1 MKETGIFKSFLNLV
15 FDIFL
20 VYLCYA
26 VCRILFLTLNY
37 SFYEGKIFT
46 DNLLNLVKGS
56 LIFDTSGILYTNMI
70 FLLLALF
77 PLHFK
82 ENSPIYAK
90 IVKIVYVSIN
100 TIGIIANLCDVVYF
114 RFTGRR
120 TTGTVFSEF
129 GNEDNLFSIIFTE
142 ALHSWYLII
151 AAVIMALIL
160 IFLYKNPLSNKP
172 LYGILS
178 FIKYYALRIVFVFIT
193 VALCAIGMR
202 GGIDRSTRP
211 ITLSN
216 ANQYIT
222 SPVEAP
228 LILNTPFSI
237 IRTINKKPFQDPKYF
252 SPEEL
257 ESIYTPLHQPVDS
270 IVTNAKGKGKNVV
283 VFIVES
289 FAREFI
295 KSYNPDI
302 DGGNYQGYTPF
313 VDSLMQHSVWFMN
326 SYTNGRKSIDGMPS
340 ALSSIPY
347 FIEPFFVTPAALNNL
362 SGIAREL
369 KNEGY
374 YSAFFHGAKNGS
386 MGFQAFSNATGF
398 DDYFGRTEF
407 DQSKRFGGEAEFDGY
422 WAIWDEPFLQYFC
435 AEMNFFRQPFVRA
448 VFTATSHHPFQI
460 PEKYEGKFPEGTL
473 EVHKCI
479 GYTDYALRRFFE
491 EAKKQPWYNN
501 TVFVITNDHTNLTDH
516 PEYQTDLGV
525 FTGPVIF
532 FSPGDP
538 DFKGCHEGL
547 AQQIDIMPTL
557 LGYLGY
563 NRPYIAFGQDLLNTP
578 KEETF
583 VVNYP
588 NGVYQFAKNG
598 YVIQFDGEK
607 TTAVYSLD
615 DKLMQ
620 NNLLGTV
627 DITDMERQLKAIIQ
641 QYMSRMNENRMTAAT
656 DSVTDSGL
664 QK

>member
-435 AEMNFFRQPFVRA
+435 AEMNFFRQPFVSA

>member
-1 MKETGIFKSFLNLV
+1 MKETGIFKSFLNII
-15 FDIFL
+15 FDILL
-20 VYLCYA
+20 VYFCYA

-46 DNLLNLVKGS
+46 DNLLSLIKGS

-82 ENSPIYAK
+82 ESSPIYAK

-178 FIKYYALRIVFVFIT
+178 FIKYYTLRIVFVLIT

-270 IVTNAKGKGKNVV
+270 IVANAKGKGKNVV

-435 AEMNFFRQPFVRA
+435 AEMNFFRQPFVSA

-620 NNLLGTV
+620 NNILGTV

-641 QYMSRMNENRMTAAT
+641 QYMSRMNENRMT
-656 DSVTDSGL
+656 VNEI
-664 QK
+664 Q

>member
-15 FDIFL
+15 FDILL
-20 VYLCYA
+20 VYICYTI
-26 VCRILFLTLNY
+26 CRILFLTLNY
-37 SFYEGKIFT
+37 SFYEGKILT
-46 DNLLNLVKGS
+46 DNFFNLVKGS
-56 LIFDTSGILYTNMI
+56 LVFDTSGILYTNMI

-77 PLHFK
+77 PLHLK
-82 ENSPIYAK
+82 ENSPTYAK

-100 TIGIIANLCDVVYF
+100 TLGIIANLCDVVYF

-142 ALHSWYLII
+142 AFHSWYLII
-151 AAVIMALIL
+151 AAVIMALLL

-178 FIKYYALRIVFVFIT
+178 FIKYYTLRIVFVLIT

-237 IRTINKKPFQDPKYF
+237 IRTINKKPFQNPNYF
-252 SPEEL
+252 SEEEL

-270 IVTNAKGKGKNVV
+270 IVANAKGKGKNVV

-295 KSYNPDI
+295 KSYNPDSL
-302 DGGNYQGYTPF
+302 GGNYQSYTPF

-340 ALSSIPY
+340 VLSSIPY

-435 AEMNFFRQPFVRA
+435 AEMGFFQQPFVSA

-501 TVFVITNDHTNLTDH
+501 TVFVITNDHTNLTEH

-607 TTAVYSLD
+607 TTAVYALT

-620 NNLLGTV
+620 NNILGTV

-641 QYMSRMNENRMTAAT
+641 QYMSRMNENRMT
-656 DSVTDSGL
+656 VNEI
-664 QK
+664 Q

>member
-1 MKETGIFKSFLNLV
+1 
-15 FDIFL
+15 
-20 VYLCYA
+20 
-26 VCRILFLTLNY
+26 
-37 SFYEGKIFT
+37 
-46 DNLLNLVKGS
+46 
-56 LIFDTSGILYTNMI
+56 MI

-82 ENSPIYAK
+82 ESSPIYAK

-178 FIKYYALRIVFVFIT
+178 FIKYYTLRIVFVLIT

-270 IVTNAKGKGKNVV
+270 IVANAKGKGKNVV

-435 AEMNFFRQPFVRA
+435 AEMNFFRQPFVSA

-620 NNLLGTV
+620 NNILGTV

-641 QYMSRMNENRMTAAT
+641 QYMSRMNENRMT
-656 DSVTDSGL
+656 VNEI
-664 QK
+664 Q

>member
-1 MKETGIFKSFLNLV
+1 MKETGIFKSFLNII
-15 FDIFL
+15 FDILL
-20 VYLCYA
+20 VYICYA
-26 VCRILFLTLNY
+26 ICRTLFLTLNY
-37 SFYEGKIFT
+37 NYYEGKIFT
-46 DNLLNLVKGS
+46 DNFLNLVKGS
-56 LIFDTSGILYTNMI
+56 LVFDTSGILYTNMI

-82 ENSPIYAK
+82 ENSKIYAK
-90 IVKIVYVSIN
+90 IVKIIYVSIN

-120 TTGTVFSEF
+120 TTATVFSEF
-129 GNEDNLFSIIFTE
+129 GNEDNLGSIIFSE
-142 ALHSWYLII
+142 ACNSWYLLI
-151 AAVIMALIL
+151 AAGVMALML

-172 LYGILS
+172 LYGIVD
-178 FIKYYALRIVFVFIT
+178 FIKYYALRVVFMLIT

-228 LILNTPFSI
+228 LVLNTPFSI
-237 IRTINKKPFQDPKYF
+237 LRTINKKPFQDPKYF
-252 SPEEL
+252 SQEEL
-257 ESIYTPLHQPVDS
+257 ETIYTPLHQPVDS
-270 IVTNAKGKGKNVV
+270 IVANAKGKGKNVV

-313 VDSLMQHSVWFMN
+313 VDSLMHHSLWFTN

-340 ALSSIPY
+340 VLSSIP
-347 FIEPFFVTPAALNNL
+347 FFVEPFFLTPAALNNL
-362 SGIAREL
+362 SGIAGEL
-369 KNEGY
+369 KKEGY

-435 AEMNFFRQPFVRA
+435 NEMNFFKQPFVSA

-479 GYTDYALRRFFE
+479 GYTDYALRQFFE
-491 EAKKQPWYNN
+491 TAKKQPWYNN
-501 TVFVITNDHTNLTDH
+501 TLFIITNDHTNLTDH
-516 PEYQTDLGV
+516 AEYQTDLGLY
-525 FTGPVIF
+525 TGPIIF

-538 DFKGCHEGL
+538 ELQGRIDGI
-547 AQQIDIMPTL
+547 AQQIDIMPTVL
-557 LGYLGY
+557 SYLGY
-563 NRPYIAFGQDLLNTP
+563 KHSYVAFGNDLLTTP
-578 KEETF
+578 ETDKF
-583 VVNYP
+583 AVNYI
-588 NGVYQFAKNG
+588 NGIYQFVKNG
-598 YVIQFDGEK
+598 YVIQFDGTETK
-607 TTAVYSLD
+607 AVYALT

-620 NNLLGTV
+620 NNLIGTV
-627 DITDMERQLKAIIQ
+627 DISDMERELKAIIQ
-641 QYMSRMNENRMTAAT
+641 QYMSRMNENRMAIN
-656 DSVTDSGL
+656 DI
-664 QK
+664 Q

>member
-1 MKETGIFKSFLNLV
+1 MKETGIFKSFLNII
-15 FDIFL
+15 FDILL
-20 VYLCYA
+20 VYICYA
-26 VCRILFLTLNY
+26 ICRTLFLTLNY

-46 DNLLNLVKGS
+46 DNFLNLVKGS
-56 LIFDTSGILYTNMI
+56 LVFDTSGILYTNML
-70 FLLLALF
+70 FLLMALF
-77 PLHFK
+77 PLHLK
-82 ENSPIYAK
+82 ERSGLYAK

-100 TIGIIANLCDVVYF
+100 TLGIIANLCDVVYF

-120 TTGTVFSEF
+120 TTATVFSEF

-142 ALHSWYLII
+142 ACNSWYLII
-151 AAVIMALIL
+151 AAGVMALML
-160 IFLYKNPLSNKP
+160 TFLYKKP
-172 LYGILS
+172 LCDNSYYGIVDY
-178 FIKYYALRIVFVFIT
+178 IKYYLLRVVLMLIT
-193 VALCAIGMR
+193 VVLCVVGMR

-216 ANQYIT
+216 ANQYIS

-237 IRTINKKPFQDPKYF
+237 LRTIDKKPFQDPKYF

-270 IVTNAKGKGKNVV
+270 IVANAKGKGKNVV
-283 VFIVES
+283 VFIIES

-435 AEMNFFRQPFVRA
+435 AEMNFFRQPFVSA

-620 NNLLGTV
+620 NNILGTV

>member
-1 MKETGIFKSFLNLV
+1 MKMKQTGIIKAFFNAV

-20 VYLCYA
+20 VYVCYF
-26 VCRILFLTLNY
+26 VCRAIFVTANGSY
-37 SFYEGKIFT
+37 YEGHIFT
-46 DNLLNLVKGS
+46 DNFLNLVKGS
-56 LIFDTSGILYTNMI
+56 LVFDTSGILYTNML

-82 ENSPIYAK
+82 ENSRVYSK
-90 IVKIVYVSIN
+90 IVKTIFVTIN

-120 TTGTVFSEF
+120 TTATVFSEF
-129 GNEDNLFSIIFTE
+129 GNEDNLFSIILTE
-142 ALHSWYLII
+142 AIHSWYLLI
-151 AAVIMALIL
+151 AAAVMCLAL

-172 LYGILS
+172 LYGIVS
-178 FIKYYALRIVFVFIT
+178 YIKYYALRLVFMLVTVILCIV
-193 VALCAIGMR
+193 GMR

-228 LILNTPFSI
+228 LVLNTPFSI
-237 IRTINKKPFQDPKYF
+237 LRTINKKPFQDPKYF
-252 SPEEL
+252 QQDEL
-257 ESIYTPLHQPVDS
+257 ETIYTPLHQPVDS
-270 IVTNAKGKGKNVV
+270 VVANAKGKGKNVV
-283 VFIVES
+283 VFIIES
-289 FAREFI
+289 FASEFI

-302 DGGNYQGYTPF
+302 DGGSYQGYTPF
-313 VDSLMQHSVWFMN
+313 VDSLMQHSLWFMG

-340 ALSSIPY
+340 VLSSIPY
-347 FIEPFFVTPAALNNL
+347 FVEPFFLTPAALNSL

-386 MGFQAFSNATGF
+386 MGFEAFANATGF

-435 AEMNFFRQPFVRA
+435 NEMNFFRQPFVSA

-460 PEKYEGKFPEGTL
+460 PAKYEGKFPEGTL
-473 EVHKCI
+473 EIHKCI

-501 TVFVITNDHTNLTDH
+501 TVFVITNDHTNLTEH
-516 PEYQTDLGV
+516 PQYQTDLGL

-538 DFKGCHEGL
+538 DLKGCHEGL

-563 NRPYIAFGQDLLNTP
+563 SRPYVAFGQDLLNTP

-607 TTAVYSLD
+607 TTAVYALA

-620 NNLLGTV
+620 HNLIGTV
-627 DITDMERQLKAIIQ
+627 DVSDMERQLKAIIQ
-641 QYMSRMNENRMTAAT
+641 QYMSRMNENRMTAT
-656 DSVTDSGL
+656 SDSLSRR
-664 QK
+664 

>member
-1 MKETGIFKSFLNLV
+1 MKNTGLFKSFLNAV

-20 VYLCYA
+20 VYVCYT
-26 VCRILFLTLNY
+26 VCRAIFVTANSSY
-37 SFYEGKIFT
+37 YEGHIFT
-46 DNLLNLVKGS
+46 DNFFNLVKGS
-56 LIFDTSGILYTNMI
+56 LVFDTSGILYTNML

-82 ENSPIYAK
+82 ETSRIYSK
-90 IVKIVYVSIN
+90 IVKIIFVAIN

-120 TTGTVFSEF
+120 TTATVFSEF

-142 ALHSWYLII
+142 AIHSWYLLL
-151 AAVIMALIL
+151 AAAIMGTAL
-160 IFLYKNPLSNKP
+160 FFFYKNPLSDKP
-172 LYGILS
+172 LYGIIS
-178 FIKYYALRIVFVFIT
+178 YIKYYALRIVFVLVT
-193 VALCAIGMR
+193 VILCVVGMR

-237 IRTINKKPFQDPKYF
+237 LRTIDKKPFQDPKYF

-257 ESIYTPLHQPVDS
+257 ETIYTPLHQPVDS
-270 IVTNAKGKGKNVV
+270 IVANAKGKGKNVV

-289 FAREFI
+289 FASEFI

-302 DGGNYQGYTPF
+302 DGGNYQGYAPF
-313 VDSLMQHSVWFMN
+313 VDSLMQHSVWFMG

-340 ALSSIPY
+340 VLSSIPY
-347 FIEPFFVTPAALNNL
+347 FIEPFFLTPAALNNL

-407 DQSKRFGGEAEFDGY
+407 EQSKRFGGEAEFDGY

-435 AEMNFFRQPFVRA
+435 AEMGFFRQPFVSA

-473 EVHKCI
+473 PVHKCI
-479 GYTDYALRRFFE
+479 GYTDNALRRFFD

-516 PEYQTDLGV
+516 PQYQTDLGL

-620 NNLLGTV
+620 HNLLGTV
-627 DITDMERQLKAIIQ
+627 DITEMERQLKAIIQ
-641 QYMSRMNENRMTAAT
+641 QYMSRMNENRMT
-656 DSVTDSGL
+656 VNEI
-664 QK
+664 Q

>member
-15 FDIFL
+15 FDILL
-20 VYLCYA
+20 VYICYTI
-26 VCRILFLTLNY
+26 CRILFLTLNY
-37 SFYEGKIFT
+37 SFYEGKILT
-46 DNLLNLVKGS
+46 DNFFNLVKGS
-56 LIFDTSGILYTNMI
+56 LVFDTSGILYTNMI

-77 PLHFK
+77 PLHLK
-82 ENSPIYAK
+82 ENSPTYAK

-100 TIGIIANLCDVVYF
+100 TLGIIANLCDVVYF

-142 ALHSWYLII
+142 AFHSWYLII
-151 AAVIMALIL
+151 AAVIMALLL

-178 FIKYYALRIVFVFIT
+178 FIKYYTLRIVFVLIT

-237 IRTINKKPFQDPKYF
+237 IRTINKKPFQNPNYF
-252 SPEEL
+252 SEEEL

-270 IVTNAKGKGKNVV
+270 IVANAKGKGKNVV

-295 KSYNPDI
+295 KSYNPDSL
-302 DGGNYQGYTPF
+302 GGYYQSYTPF

-340 ALSSIPY
+340 VLSSIPY

-435 AEMNFFRQPFVRA
+435 AEMGFFQQPFVSA

-501 TVFVITNDHTNLTDH
+501 TVFVITNDHTNLTEH

-563 NRPYIAFGQDLLNTP
+563 NRPYIAFGQDLFNTP

-607 TTAVYSLD
+607 TTAVYALT

-620 NNLLGTV
+620 NNILGTV

-641 QYMSRMNENRMTAAT
+641 QYMSRMNENRMT
-656 DSVTDSGL
+656 VNEI
-664 QK
+664 Q

>member
-1 MKETGIFKSFLNLV
+1 
-15 FDIFL
+15 
-20 VYLCYA
+20 
-26 VCRILFLTLNY
+26 
-37 SFYEGKIFT
+37 
-46 DNLLNLVKGS
+46 
-56 LIFDTSGILYTNMI
+56 
-70 FLLLALF
+70 
-77 PLHFK
+77 
-82 ENSPIYAK
+82 
-90 IVKIVYVSIN
+90 
-100 TIGIIANLCDVVYF
+100 
-114 RFTGRR
+114 
-120 TTGTVFSEF
+120 
-129 GNEDNLFSIIFTE
+129 
-142 ALHSWYLII
+142 
-151 AAVIMALIL
+151 
-160 IFLYKNPLSNKP
+160 
-172 LYGILS
+172 
-178 FIKYYALRIVFVFIT
+178 
-193 VALCAIGMR
+193 
-202 GGIDRSTRP
+202 
-211 ITLSN
+211 
-216 ANQYIT
+216 
-222 SPVEAP
+222 
-228 LILNTPFSI
+228 
-237 IRTINKKPFQDPKYF
+237 
-252 SPEEL
+252 
-257 ESIYTPLHQPVDS
+257 
-270 IVTNAKGKGKNVV
+270 
-283 VFIVES
+283 
-289 FAREFI
+289 
-295 KSYNPDI
+295 
-302 DGGNYQGYTPF
+302 
-313 VDSLMQHSVWFMN
+313 
-326 SYTNGRKSIDGMPS
+326 MPS
-340 ALSSIPY
+340 VLSSVPY

-435 AEMNFFRQPFVRA
+435 AEMGFFQQPFVSA

-501 TVFVITNDHTNLTDH
+501 TVFVITNDHTNLTEH

-607 TTAVYSLD
+607 TTAVYALT

-620 NNLLGTV
+620 NNILGTV

-641 QYMSRMNENRMTAAT
+641 QYMSRMNENRMT
-656 DSVTDSGL
+656 VNEI
-664 QK
+664 Q

>member
-15 FDIFL
+15 FDILL
-20 VYLCYA
+20 VYICYTI
-26 VCRILFLTLNY
+26 CRILFLTLNY
-37 SFYEGKIFT
+37 SFYEGKILT
-46 DNLLNLVKGS
+46 DNFFNLVKGS
-56 LIFDTSGILYTNMI
+56 LVFDTSGILYTNMI

-77 PLHFK
+77 PLHLK
-82 ENSPIYAK
+82 ENSPTYAK

-100 TIGIIANLCDVVYF
+100 TLGIIANLCDVVYF

-142 ALHSWYLII
+142 AFHSWYLII
-151 AAVIMALIL
+151 AAVIMALLL

-178 FIKYYALRIVFVFIT
+178 FIKYYTLRIVFVLIT

-237 IRTINKKPFQDPKYF
+237 IRTINKKPFQNPNYF
-252 SPEEL
+252 SEEEL

-270 IVTNAKGKGKNVV
+270 IVANAKGKGKNVV

-295 KSYNPDI
+295 KSYNPDSL
-302 DGGNYQGYTPF
+302 GGNYQSYTPF

-340 ALSSIPY
+340 VLSSIPY

-435 AEMNFFRQPFVRA
+435 AEMGFFQQPFVSA

-460 PEKYEGKFPEGTL
+460 PEKYKGKFPEGTL

-501 TVFVITNDHTNLTDH
+501 TVFVITNDHTNLTEH

-607 TTAVYSLD
+607 TTAVYALT

-620 NNLLGTV
+620 NNLIGT
-627 DITDMERQLKAIIQ
+627 INISDMERQLKAIIQ
-641 QYMSRMNENRMTAAT
+641 QYMSRMNENRMAIN
-656 DSVTDSGL
+656 DI
-664 QK
+664 Q